1 VDQCRG
7 ERDRERQHRDDDGAD
22 LRVTTTTESSP
33 NRDGEQSETETGEN
47 TEEDREHGGLGSH
60 GARTARGVTVRLA
73 VAGGCAAGLASGWN
87 ISNTG
92 AVAQQL
98 ATAYGVSLAT
108 VGLFTTTLFVM
119 HLLLQVPA
127 GKASDRFGERRI
139 ALAGLAVISCFNGVA
154 LIAPVAALALVAR
167 AAIGVGTGLAFV
179 SGSAYVRVQGGSP
192 FAQGLF
198 GGVALA
204 GGGVALAI
212 VPPVEDAIGWRAPY
226 ATAIVV
232 AAVCLL
238 VLLAGP
244 ADAPRQRHERPVGAP
259 PGVLRES
266 RLYRLAVLYAASLGL
281 SIVIGNWVVT
291 LLHRNGGVSK
301 GAAGL
306 IGALTLTLGVLTR
319 PLGGWIL
326 REHPRRMR
334 SAVAASLVA
343 GAAGTAALA
352 AARPVPLSI
361 LGAALIG
368 LAAGIPFAPSFT
380 GAALTRPDAAAAA
393 VGFVNGAAAFVTL
406 VGTPL
411 VGLTFSAPGDGR
423 LGFAFVGAAW
433 LIALALLPSS
443 AQLGVRP
450 ATAASGSR
458 SG

>member
-1 VDQCRG
+1 V
-7 ERDRERQHRDDDGAD
+7 
-22 LRVTTTTESSP
+22 
-33 NRDGEQSETETGEN
+33 N
-47 TEEDREHGGLGSH
+47 
-60 GARTARGVTVRLA
+60 VRFA
-73 VAGGCAAGLASGWN
+73 VAGGCAAGFASGWN

-98 ATAYGVSLAT
+98 GKVYGVSLAT

-119 HLLLQVPA
+119 HLVLQVPA
-127 GKASDRFGERRI
+127 GKASDRFGERRVS
-139 ALAGLAVISCFNGVA
+139 LAGLAVIGCFNAVA
-154 LIAPVAALALVAR
+154 LIAPAAALALVAR
-167 AAIGVGTGLAFV
+167 GLVGIGTGLAFV

-204 GGGVALAI
+204 GGGLALAI

-226 ATAIVV
+226 VTAIVV
-232 AAVCLL
+232 AAAGL
-238 VLLAGP
+238 VAMLAGP
-244 ADAPRQRHERPVGAP
+244 VDMPRRRRERAADAPAGIFRD
-259 PGVLRES
+259 S

-291 LLHRNGGVSK
+291 LLHRNGGLSK
-301 GAAGL
+301 SAAGL
-306 IGALTLTLGVLTR
+306 IGALTLSLGVVTR

-326 REHPRRMR
+326 REHAQQMR

-352 AARPVPLSI
+352 VAKPVPLAV

-380 GAALTRPDAAAAA
+380 GAALTRPDAPAAA

-423 LGFAFVGAAW
+423 LGFALVGAAW
-433 LIALALLPSS
+433 LVALALLPSA
-443 AQLGVRP
+443 AQLGVRS
-450 ATAASGSR
+450 ATAASESR
-458 SG
+458 PG

>member
-1 VDQCRG
+1 V
-7 ERDRERQHRDDDGAD
+7 
-22 LRVTTTTESSP
+22 
-33 NRDGEQSETETGEN
+33 N
-47 TEEDREHGGLGSH
+47 
-60 GARTARGVTVRLA
+60 VRLA
-73 VAGGCAAGLASGWN
+73 VVGGCAAGFASGWN
-87 ISNTG
+87 LSNTG

-98 ATAYGVSLAT
+98 GGAYGVSLAT
-108 VGLFTTTLFVM
+108 VGLFTTALFVM

-127 GKASDRFGERRI
+127 GKASDRRGERVVT
-139 ALAGLAVISCFNGVA
+139 LAGLVLIASFNAVA
-154 LIAPVAALALVAR
+154 LIAAVTALALAAR
-167 AAIGVGTGLAFV
+167 AAVGVGTGLAFV
-179 SGSAYVRVQGGSP
+179 SGSAYVRAQGGSP

-204 GGGVALAI
+204 GGGLALAI

-226 ATAIVV
+226 VTAIAA
-232 AAVCLL
+232 AAVGL
-238 VLLAGP
+238 VALAVGP
-244 ADAPRQRHERPVGAP
+244 RDTPRRRLDRAGDAPAGIFRD
-259 PGVLRES
+259 S

-291 LLHRNGGVSK
+291 LLHRNGGISK
-301 GAAGL
+301 GAAGV

-326 REHPRRMR
+326 REHPERVRV
-334 SAVAASLVA
+334 AVAGSLVA

-352 AARPVPLSI
+352 VARPVPLAV

-423 LGFAFVGAAW
+423 LGFALVGAAW
-433 LIALALLPSS
+433 LLALALLPS
-443 AQLGVRP
+443 ARQLGVRR
-450 ATAASGSR
+450 T
-458 SG
+458 